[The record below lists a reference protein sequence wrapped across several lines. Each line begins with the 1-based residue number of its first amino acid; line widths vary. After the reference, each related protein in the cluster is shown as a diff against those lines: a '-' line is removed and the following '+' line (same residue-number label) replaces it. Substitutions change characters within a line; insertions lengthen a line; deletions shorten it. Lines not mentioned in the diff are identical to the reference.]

1 MEKSFC
7 LNSYFDVAYKSER
20 KCYHTVMFKEQFCY
34 ISIRLPGIQQTIIED
49 IFDRMDEQINEWLND
64 AGEES
69 TLNGTISI
77 GRGIQVPLSWALRL
91 SLWDHPSQL
100 QHSPL
105 SQSQMFLLLLPAAPP
120 TLAALGSAAL
130 GEIELPGY

>member
-1 MEKSFC
+1 
-7 LNSYFDVAYKSER
+7 
-20 KCYHTVMFKEQFCY
+20 MFKEQFCY